1 MKFGYWS
8 PVWGSWLRNVDDDHT
23 PCSWEY
29 VRDLAVSLENKG
41 YELTLVPELN
51 LNDIKGHEAPVLDA
65 WTVATGLATATQK
78 LEILAASAVG
88 IHGSS
93 DILRECAGYHR
104 EDYEQ
109 QRVHEIH

>member
-8 PVWGSWLRNVDDDHT
+8 PVWGSWLRNVDDDPT

-51 LNDIKGHEAPVLDA
+51 LNDIK
-65 WTVATGLATATQK
+65 
-78 LEILAASAVG
+78 
-88 IHGSS
+88 
-93 DILRECAGYHR
+93 
-104 EDYEQ
+104 
-109 QRVHEIH
+109 